1 MLNDKKEETNK
12 SVVINMLKDGETYE
26 KMRYTGVTVT
36 TYEEIYMWWLL
47 YLKINVWCFK

>member
-26 KMRYTGVTVT
+26 KMRYTGSRKNLS
-36 TYEEIYMWWLL
+36 ER
-47 YLKINVWCFK
+47 LKKK

>member
-26 KMRYTGVTVT
+26 KMRYTGVT
-36 TYEEIYMWWLL
+36 EEFIR
-47 YLKINVWCFK
+47 KIEKEMI

>member
-26 KMRYTGVTVT
+26 KIMRYTGVT
-36 TYEEIYMWWLL
+36 EEFIRNIKKEM
-47 YLKINVWCFK
+47 I